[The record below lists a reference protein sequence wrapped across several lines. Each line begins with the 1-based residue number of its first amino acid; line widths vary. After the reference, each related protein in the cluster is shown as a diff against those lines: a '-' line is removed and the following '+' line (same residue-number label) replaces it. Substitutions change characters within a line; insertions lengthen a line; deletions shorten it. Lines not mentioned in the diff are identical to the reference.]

1 MYRSVG
7 LRALFV
13 EITHS
18 PKLKP
23 FYDITAEE
31 FESRALE
38 LFRYQA
44 EKCAPYAEWIRLMGV
59 APESVERVEQIPF
72 VPVELFKTQKFY
84 SGEGEPAKVFTSSN
98 TGGTVPS
105 SHYMASLE
113 NYEQAFVRGF
123 EKFYGSVEGWSFYG
137 LLPSYLERD
146 GSSLI
151 YMVDGL
157 IRRGRGGGFYLY
169 DHEKLLTDMAAD
181 NGPKVLIGVTY
192 ALLDLAERA
201 PKLGDC
207 VVMETGGMK
216 GKRKEL
222 SKSELHKV
230 LTESFGVERIHSE
243 YGMAELTSQAYSTGE
258 GIFRTPDWM
267 RVLVRDAANP
277 TDVKRT
283 GRGGINII
291 DLASRDSVAFI
302 ATGDVGTVAD
312 NGSFVIEG
320 RIAHS
325 DIRGCNLLVQ

>member
-1 MYRSVG
+1 M
-7 LRALFV
+7 
-13 EITHS
+13 
-18 PKLKP
+18 KP
-23 FYDITAEE
+23 FYDIRPEE

-38 LFRYQA
+38 LFHYQA
-44 EKCAPYAEWIRLMGV
+44 ERCAPYAEWVRLMGIV
-59 APESVERVEQIPF
+59 PEQVERVEQIPF
-72 VPVELFKTQKFY
+72 VPVELFKTQRFY

-98 TGGTVPS
+98 TGGTTPS
-105 SHYMASLE
+105 RHYMASLE
-113 NYEQAFVRGF
+113 NYEEAFVRGW
-123 EKFYGSVEGWSFYG
+123 EHFYGDVSGWSFYG

-169 DHEKLLTDMAAD
+169 DHEKLLADVAAD
-181 NGPKVLIGVTY
+181 SGPKVLIGVTY
-192 ALLDLAERA
+192 ALLDLAERC
-201 PKLGDC
+201 PDLGEC

-222 SKSELHKV
+222 SKSELHEV
-230 LTESFGVERIHSE
+230 LTKSFGVECIHSE

-258 GIFRTPDWM
+258 GVFRTPDWM
-267 RVLVRDAANP
+267 RVLVRDTADP
-277 TDVKRT
+277 TAVKGC
-283 GRGGINII
+283 GRGGINIV

-302 ATGDVGTVAD
+302 ATGDVGTVAED
-312 NGSFVIEG
+312 GSFKIEG